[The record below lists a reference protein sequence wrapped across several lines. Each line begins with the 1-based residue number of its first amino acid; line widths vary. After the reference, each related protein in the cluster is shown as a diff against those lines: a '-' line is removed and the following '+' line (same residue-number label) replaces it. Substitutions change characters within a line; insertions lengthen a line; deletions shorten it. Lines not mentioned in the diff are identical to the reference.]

1 MKRQAHIH
9 PLLSMTSTSLVL
21 SLSSQSLASITT
33 LNYNISY
40 VISSVTIINV
50 GAQLKSI
57 GDALESTHAKHVM
70 WLTSRLFFTWCLRAL
85 HVMYE
90 AVKWTIDV
98 RDPARTVSKFTKSR
112 RRKCNNMKKKL
123 EMYCT
128 ISAGIRNRS
137 IADFSSEN
145 RMSTRKQITSWNV
158 EYDKDPLVKGE
169 LDC

>member
-1 MKRQAHIH
+1 MFVFTRRFFVYFQKDLMKRQAHIH

-90 AVKWTIDV
+90 AVK
-98 RDPARTVSKFTKSR
+98 
-112 RRKCNNMKKKL
+112 
-123 EMYCT
+123 
-128 ISAGIRNRS
+128 
-137 IADFSSEN
+137 
-145 RMSTRKQITSWNV
+145 
-158 EYDKDPLVKGE
+158 
-169 LDC
+169 